1 MSTETFAKENSG
13 LSRIL
18 ALSIGGAGRLEI
30 GILALTLVLGVV
42 VGIAL
47 GSFLLGFAALVVFAA
62 LARLVFEVLG
72 SGDSGSPKPAP
83 QHEEAHS

>member
-1 MSTETFAKENSG
+1 
-13 LSRIL
+13 
-18 ALSIGGAGRLEI
+18 LEI

-47 GSFLLGFAALVVFAA
+47 GSFLLGFAALVVFAG
-62 LARLVFEVLG
+62 LARLLLEVLG
-72 SGDSGSPKPAP
+72 SGDSGSPKPAH